1 MMSKLA
7 SLMTVIS
14 RDARLVHLHHALVHD
29 LHAFFWFAM
38 CFLCVILGLYLRFH
52 LKPFYLSVYVRHL
65 IKRHYFYCEI
75 HCKLRVKNKCVQ

>member
-1 MMSKLA
+1 MPALC
-7 SLMTVIS
+7 IS
-14 RDARLVHLHHALVHD
+14 IMLLCMIYMH
-29 LHAFFWFAM
+29 FFWLAM
-38 CFLCVILGLYLRFH
+38 CFVCVIFGLHLRFH